1 MGIRKAR
8 SSSVPGRTRPASVV
22 LGVVI
27 GMVLAGVVVPLTLG
41 HHEATRGAAPAP
53 GSEQTAGVRAAAAAE
68 GPADPS
74 ATAGA
79 GAPGQ
84 TASGGTIG
92 AVSAASPGGASSPSG
107 GAGAVAGAATSAPV
121 TPAAATADPIKVGVL
136 LLNIGNISAVGF
148 GGGPGLS
155 PGEQQT
161 VWEAY
166 IGDTNKAGGINGRPI
181 KATYRTYDPLSDDDM
196 RAACIALTEDAKSF
210 VVADAGG
217 FIGPPV
223 LCVSDEHRTP
233 FILTASSGVPQEY
246 YQRSSGRLFT
256 IFMGADRAMHNLV
269 SELARVG
276 VTKANKIG
284 ILADYHDNTKETPD
298 ILQRYL
304 EQSGY
309 NVAYRNDLSGDL
321 HTGSSQMPVE
331 VSQMRSHGVDTIVN
345 IANAVYIA
353 EFVQGADAQ
362 QYHPKYVSGDWQGG
376 STNFYFQNMP
386 ASFDGSPVITTTRV
400 DESKV
405 NLPEAPVDAACIKR
419 AAAALN
425 TTVDRD
431 SDAYGTYVRI
441 CAVHSLLVRGLQAG
455 GTLTADSFSAQ
466 MQQLGPVQLAGF
478 GGGTLSAG
486 RFDADTAIRTVV
498 WRASCKCLMPVD
510 AFRPTAF

>member
-1 MGIRKAR
+1 MGIRIAR
-8 SSSVPGRTRPASVV
+8 SSSVPGRTRPVFVV
-22 LGVVI
+22 LGVAI
-27 GMVLAGVVVPLTLG
+27 GLVLAGVVVPLAVG
-41 HHEATRGAAPAP
+41 HDDGTRVDAAASAGSRGGGQAASTPAGSTDGPGAA
-53 GSEQTAGVRAAAAAE
+53 GTADAGQAA
-68 GPADPS
+68 GG
-74 ATAGA
+74 ATASAVSGTSSGSASSASAA
-79 GAPGQ
+79 GGSS
-84 TASGGTIG
+84 TASN
-92 AVSAASPGGASSPSG
+92 
-107 GAGAVAGAATSAPV
+107 APV
-121 TPAAATADPIKVGVL
+121 TPAAAAASTDPIKVGIL

-155 PGEQQT
+155 PAEQQT
-161 VWEAY
+161 VWDAY
-166 IGDTNKAGGINGRPI
+166 INDTNKAGGINGRPI
-181 KATYRTYDPLSDDDM
+181 KPTYQTYDPLSDDDM
-196 RAACIALTEDAKSF
+196 RSACLALTEDAKSF
-210 VVADAGG
+210 VVVDAGG

-223 LCVSDEHRTP
+223 LCVSEEHKTP

-246 YQRSSGRLFT
+246 YGRSNGRLFT

-269 SELARVG
+269 NELARLG
-276 VTKANKIG
+276 VTKTNKIG
-284 ILADYHDNTKETPD
+284 ILADYHDDTKETPD
-298 ILQRYL
+298 ILQKYL
-304 EQSGY
+304 EQAGY

-386 ASFDGSPVITTTRV
+386 ASFDGNPVITTTRV

-441 CAVHSLLVRGLQAG
+441 CAVHSVLVRGLQGAASQ
-455 GTLTADSFSAQ
+455 LTADNFSAQ
-466 MQQLGPVQLAGF
+466 MQQLGPVKLAGF
-478 GGGTLSAG
+478 GGGALSPG
-486 RFDADTAIRTVV
+486 RFDATNAIRTVV
-498 WRASCKCLMPVD
+498 WKASCKCLMPID
-510 AFRPTAF
+510 DFRPTAF